1 MFKKFNRSSV
11 ASQVDWDALTPA
23 EQEEILAAT
32 KACNRERVKI
42 VLKNV
47 VFLIIAAGAGILVY
61 RLVEDKFGNKEGATA
76 EDPVEEDTSEFMNSI
91 MDEAS
96 AIDVFA
102 L

>member
-32 KACNRERVKI
+32 KACNRERAKI

-47 VFLIIAAGAGILVY
+47 VFLVVAAGAGILVY
-61 RLVEDKFGNKEGATA
+61 KLIEDKFGNKEGSA
-76 EDPVEEDTSEFMNSI
+76 EDPVEEDTEFMNSV
-91 MDEAS
+91 MEDAAS
-96 AIDVFA
+96 IDVFA
-102 L
+102 LE